1 MVGFSSWVL
10 RRVGELSD
18 RVMEISEGSEN
29 LRQAEIVH
37 SEKADVVNRRK
48 ETLLERNLLQKRAQ
62 LQSWR

>member
-37 SEKADVVNRRK
+37 SEAVS
-48 ETLLERNLLQKRAQ
+48 ERESRCG
-62 LQSWR
+62 